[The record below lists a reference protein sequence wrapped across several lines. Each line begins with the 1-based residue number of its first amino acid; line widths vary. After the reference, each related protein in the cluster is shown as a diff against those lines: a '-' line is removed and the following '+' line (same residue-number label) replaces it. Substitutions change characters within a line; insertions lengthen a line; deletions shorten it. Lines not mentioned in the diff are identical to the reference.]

1 MFNDA
6 IWEHIDR
13 FTKAKKTSDIQQQLE
28 RFSHQMGFDY
38 FRLLIIFP
46 ISMQKSHVALFN
58 NCPTSWFD
66 AYTERHYLTQD
77 PVVFLGLKQTQPI
90 FWNKLDCDSPW
101 LPSASREVMNLA
113 ADFGVR
119 NGVSFP
125 LHTPQGEHG
134 ILSFISKEKSNSD
147 LMFENVPM
155 LSFCASYIFNVLVL
169 GQRGQD
175 LLGDSHHTRHQRAHR
190 ELPPQSGH
198 QQDGFEEPQPGDRQE
213 HLQRHHSA
221 FAERRDHHQPAAL
234 LSRSAATKR
243 AATAALVCK

>member
-1 MFNDA
+1 MYMFNDA

-101 LPSASREVMNLA
+101 LPSASRGDIRFDLA
-113 ADFGVR
+113 YE
-119 NGVSFP
+119 NGA
-125 LHTPQGEHG
+125 LR
-134 ILSFISKEKSNSD
+134 IKAI
-147 LMFENVPM
+147 
-155 LSFCASYIFNVLVL
+155 
-169 GQRGQD
+169 
-175 LLGDSHHTRHQRAHR
+175 RH
-190 ELPPQSGH
+190 
-198 QQDGFEEPQPGDRQE
+198 D
-213 HLQRHHSA
+213 
-221 FAERRDHHQPAAL
+221 
-234 LSRSAATKR
+234 
-243 AATAALVCK
+243 